1 MNDTHPDIAVRF
13 KKQMMSRSGQQRLL
27 MGCSMY
33 DAAKSIVRSAILAQ
47 HPDITPEEMKK
58 EIFLRFYGGEFSPT
72 DREKILAAVTSR
84 VSHSGPR
91 RV

>member
-33 DAAKSIVRSAILAQ
+33 DTAKSIVRSAILAQ
-47 HPDITPEEMKK
+47 HPEIAPEELRK
-58 EIFLRFYGGEFSPT
+58 EVFLRFYGREFSQA
-72 DREKILAAVTSR
+72 DREKILSAVASR
-84 VSHSGPR
+84 VSHSGR
-91 RV
+91 RCV